1 MNRICVR
8 SILMIAI
15 IAALGLSSGLSV
27 FAQTSDT
34 ATPSAS
40 GTPESTT
47 PSDKI
52 WFILTPKGEVNGSFF
67 DVKASPGESV
77 TVSATI
83 GNGSEIPVT
92 AIMYAADAYSGTN
105 GGFIL
110 NDNDKPITDPT
121 TWLDFPTTT
130 YDFNPKEGFEQD
142 FTVTVPEGTPPGQYI
157 TGLAVETVD
166 AAPMKGDAPLLVKY
180 RFAAAVLITVPGDVS
195 PGFDIGEINAEVEVQ
210 TTISGVIENTGNVRV
225 RPEGTLT
232 LTDSMGVKVV
242 AAPITMQSV
251 YAGDTTTFEII
262 LPTPIPEG
270 DYIANVDLKD
280 PDTGST
286 ASLSDVA
293 VTVVKP
299 VAAAPVSITNVD
311 ISPMPSADEVV
322 FAQVSVTIGN
332 SGSPL
337 SGGEVTIQVFR
348 DGEQVDDHV
357 LATAMIIQNGDS
369 IVDQTY
375 IPESGKWEPGTYSF
389 QITLTTTDPTSGT
402 TSTVA
407 TVMSDQTIV
416 VK

>member
-1 MNRICVR
+1 
-8 SILMIAI
+8 
-15 IAALGLSSGLSV
+15 
-27 FAQTSDT
+27 
-34 ATPSAS
+34 
-40 GTPESTT
+40 
-47 PSDKI
+47 
-52 WFILTPKGEVNGSFF
+52 
-67 DVKASPGESV
+67 
-77 TVSATI
+77 
-83 GNGSEIPVT
+83 
-92 AIMYAADAYSGTN
+92 
-105 GGFIL
+105 
-110 NDNDKPITDPT
+110 
-121 TWLDFPTTT
+121 
-130 YDFNPKEGFEQD
+130 
-142 FTVTVPEGTPPGQYI
+142 
-157 TGLAVETVD
+157 
-166 AAPMKGDAPLLVKY
+166 
-180 RFAAAVLITVPGDVS
+180 
-195 PGFDIGEINAEVEVQ
+195 
-210 TTISGVIENTGNVRV
+210 
-225 RPEGTLT
+225 
-232 LTDSMGVKVV
+232 MGVKVV
-242 AAPITMQSV
+242 AAPITMHSV

-375 IPESGKWEPGTYSF
+375 IPESGKWEPATYSF